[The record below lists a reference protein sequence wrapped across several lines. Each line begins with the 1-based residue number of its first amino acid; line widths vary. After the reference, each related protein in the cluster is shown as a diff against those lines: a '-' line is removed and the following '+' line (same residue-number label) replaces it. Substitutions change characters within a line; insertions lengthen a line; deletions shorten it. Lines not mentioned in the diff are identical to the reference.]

1 VSGTDGYEGGPD
13 LAAEV
18 AARTLATVVS
28 HLPGGGEARPGQEVM
43 ARAVAQSLA
52 AGTHLIVQAG
62 TGTGKSLGYLVPAAL
77 SGKRVVVATAT
88 KALQDQLAQN
98 DLPQVAAALGSR
110 FSFAV
115 LKGRNN
121 YLCRQRALEVSD
133 GGVQPQLSA
142 GEGDDELALEEAAEA
157 DPGPEDPTRLVDQ
170 VRALLAWAER
180 SPTGDRA
187 DLSFE
192 PLARAWA
199 MVSVAP
205 RECPGAFRCPSGGTC
220 FAEAARANAAA
231 ADVVVVNTHLYGAHL
246 ASDGA
251 VLPEHDVVIFDE
263 AHELEGVMTSSLGVE
278 LSPGRLRV
286 IGVMARPLLGADDAA
301 AGEDLIEIAERL
313 AAALADRVGTRVFAG
328 AGADDAALSDVL
340 ILAHSRLDRLVAA
353 LRRAERD
360 GAGGERAAGVWP
372 RLWSASGHL
381 TGDLAR
387 LAARNDDEV
396 AWVDGTRRAP
406 LLRLSPIDVGP
417 PLAASLWGEVTA
429 VLTSATIP
437 PRSPERLGIDRSGLQ
452 ELDVGSPFD
461 YRTHA
466 LLYVARH
473 LPDRRTPE
481 AEPAL
486 IDELEALIGAAGG
499 RTLALFTSRRTT
511 ELAAAAL
518 SPRLTHRVLVQG
530 QLPKSRLLALFG
542 EDETSCLFAT
552 MSFWQGVDI
561 PGRSLSLVVL
571 DRLPFPRPG
580 DPLTDAK
587 RERAGDAAFRLVDLP
602 RAATLLAQGA
612 GRLIRSSEDRGVVAV
627 LDPRLATSSYRNV
640 LLAGLPPMRRTTDRR
655 QGVDFLA
662 RALGPEGAAAP

>member
-1 VSGTDGYEGGPD
+1 VTEPSPSPSEG
-13 LAAEV
+13 AA
-18 AARTLATVVS
+18 AATARTLAAVVAD
-28 HLPGGGEARPGQEVM
+28 LPGGGEARPGQEAM
-43 ARAVAQSLA
+43 ARAVATALSERR
-52 AGTHLIVQAG
+52 HLVVQAG
-62 TGTGKSLGYLVPAAL
+62 TGTGKSLAYLVPAAL
-77 SGKRVVVATAT
+77 SGRRVVVATAT

-98 DLPQVAAALGSR
+98 DLPQVAAVLGSR

-133 GGVQPQLSA
+133 GGIQPQLSTA
-142 GEGDDELALEEAAEA
+142 EPDDRAVQDDPDADGD
-157 DPGPEDPTRLVDQ
+157 PSSEDPTRLVDQ

-180 SPTGDRA
+180 SPTGDRG
-187 DLSFE
+187 DLPFE
-192 PLARAWA
+192 PSARAWG

-246 ASDGA
+246 ASGGA
-251 VLPEHDVVIFDE
+251 VLPEHEVVVFDE
-263 AHELEGVMTSSLGVE
+263 AHELEAVMTSSLGVE
-278 LSPGRLRV
+278 LAPGRLRGL
-286 IGVMARPLLGADDAA
+286 GVMARSLV
-301 AGEDLIEIAERL
+301 AGEDAPVIDALIEIAERL
-313 AAALADRVGTRVFAG
+313 GAALAERVGTRVLGSEG
-328 AGADDAALSDVL
+328 AEDATLADVLGLAAARLDGLSTALGRRQRDAAGD
-340 ILAHSRLDRLVAA
+340 D
-353 LRRAERD
+353 D
-360 GAGGERAAGVWP
+360 GAWA
-372 RLWSASGHL
+372 RLWSAAGHL
-381 TGDLAR
+381 ANDLAR
-387 LAARNDDEV
+387 LAARTDDEV

-417 PLAASLWGEVTA
+417 ALAATLWGGVTA

-437 PRSPERLGIDRSGLQ
+437 PRAAERLGLDGSPLD

-461 YRTHA
+461 YRSHA

-486 IDELEALIGAAGG
+486 LDELEALIEAGGG

-511 ELAAAAL
+511 ELAAATL
-518 SPRLTHRVLVQG
+518 GPRLTHRVLVQG
-530 QLPKSRLLALFG
+530 QLPKARLLAIFA

-612 GRLIRSSEDRGVVAV
+612 GRLIRSNEDRGVVAV
-627 LDPRLATSSYRNV
+627 LDPRLATASYRHV

-655 QGVDFLA
+655 QVVDFLR
-662 RALGPEGAAAP
+662 RALGPATPAQ